1 MFYIIIAI
9 PFLVVS
15 ETNMLK
21 EVVSVLAVI
30 CGVAL
35 VTSTPIFPNHHAIKE
50 IDPVDMCLFLCN
62 ICFDENVSTSYTCL
76 SYGF

>member
-1 MFYIIIAI
+1 MYYILITI
-9 PFLVVS
+9 PFFVA

-35 VTSTPIFPNHHAIKE
+35 VTSTPIFPNHHALGQ
-50 IDPVDMCLFLCN
+50 IDPVDACLFLCN
-62 ICFDENVSTSYTCL
+62 ICFDENVSTSYK
-76 SYGF
+76 SFNYRF